1 MPKKKGYKNPKHG
14 VSLSQAEPKK
24 GTDGYY
30 VLDAGSAKTNAAPWG
45 GCGKKPIKPAGPIR
59 DGRKKIKVP

>member
-1 MPKKKGYKNPKHG
+1 MPKKKGYSPKHG
-14 VSLSQAEPKK
+14 VKLGKGEPKK

-30 VLDAGSAKTNAAPWG
+30 VLEAGSAKTNAEPWG

-59 DGRKKIKVP
+59 DGRRKIKIP